1 MGFLLAAES
10 LLSTHGKEGGMIGDY
25 DAAIRSMRRFK
36 FVLRPCDDDE
46 NNDMIPPGVQRMEIC
61 DAGHESKL
69 QKTPS
74 KQRQKLY
81 IAPRHYF
88 IVLNVK
94 FGKKSTIPEIW
105 KKMWKERKDARPVR
119 VSPVLLSR
127 GINEWQYF
135 AEKFEPKH
143 VQLQTEINTEGYAR
157 LTEYC
162 MRYCAW
168 TRNTN
173 EKNKILN
180 QLEHLGKLI
189 AGESTVSIL
198 EIYETLSR
206 SLHAGRITSCKS
218 AKDRTAMSVTLEQTR
233 ILCDSHG
240 APSSKKD
247 LICSVMR
254 SHGVRI
260 VNTQK
265 NTGKAKYCFNSI
277 QRSFFPKELRNPE
290 GTGGGGVS

>member
-1 MGFLLAAES
+1 
-10 LLSTHGKEGGMIGDY
+10 MIGDY

-36 FVLRPCDDDE
+36 FIIRPCNDKEDDE
-46 NNDMIPPGVQRMEIC
+46 NNVPRVRNVEIC
-61 DAGHESKL
+61 DAGFGEKI
-69 QKTPS
+69 QRTPS
-74 KQRQKLY
+74 KERRSLY

-88 IVLNVK
+88 IVLTVR
-94 FGKKSTIPEIW
+94 FGKSEWFLKCIPESW
-105 KKMWKERKDARPVR
+105 RKSWDERRDISVR
-119 VSPVLLSR
+119 VCPVLLSR

-135 AEKFEPKH
+135 AEAFEPTH
-143 VQLQTEINTEGYAR
+143 VQLQTEINSEGYAR
-157 LTEYC
+157 LSEYC

-168 TRNTN
+168 TTSQ
-173 EKNKILN
+173 KHANKILN
-180 QLEHLGKLI
+180 ELEHLGKLI
-189 AGESTVSIL
+189 TKQSSVSIL
-198 EIYETLSR
+198 EVYETLSR
-206 SLHAGRITSCKS
+206 MLRAGRITSCKS

-240 APSSKKD
+240 VSHESKDKV
-247 LICSVMR
+247 CSIMR

-260 VNTQK
+260 VNAQK